1 MANGLY
7 SKAKEGLLNGTINW
21 ATGNIKVVLVDTGTY
36 SPSLASN
43 QYLSDIPSGARI
55 ATSAN
60 LSSKTV
66 TGGVADAADV
76 VLSAVS
82 GATIEAAVFY
92 QDTGT
97 ASTSPLIYFCD
108 MGTGLPITPNGGDI
122 TLQFDNGSSRIF
134 AL

>member
-7 SKAKEGLLNGTINW
+7 AKAKEGLLNGTINW
-21 ATGNIKVVLVDTGTY
+21 ATGNIKAVLVDTGTY
-36 SPSLASN
+36 SPSLSTN
-43 QYLSDIPSGARI
+43 QYLSDITSGARI

-60 LSSKTV
+60 LTSKTV

-76 VLSAVS
+76 VFSAVS
-82 GATIEAAVFY
+82 GATVEAVVLY

-97 ASTSPLIYFCD
+97 ASTSSLIAFID
-108 MGTGLPITPNGGDI
+108 TGTGLPITPNGGDI
-122 TLQFDNGSSRIF
+122 TIQWLNGSSRIF